1 MLNTGCVRYDVVA
14 GRGAVKRVDNRG
26 IEHVQV
32 VGADAERLPD
42 KVEMLTSGHLVARD
56 AYEVDVDE
64 PKVDAELTRGGYDRL
79 GPPRY
84 PGEHGVEEALVH
96 DLDTATAQPT
106 GQDLGEPVHAL
117 RDAAQAVGTVPDGVH
132 RGHHGEEHLRGADV
146 GRGLLAADVLL
157 ARLQRQAVGGGAVC
171 VDGYA
176 DQPTRQGPLEPRAYG
191 HVARVRSAISERDAE
206 ALRRTDGD
214 VGTRLARRSEQ
225 AERQQI
231 GGDCDERTA
240 LVRRS
245 DDGVEVADSA
255 GRTGVLHDDAEE
267 ITLGQA
273 ADQVGDDDLDAERL
287 GARLQDSERLRKQ
300 VGVDDQDVGLA
311 LDRAAHDRH
320 RLGDRGAL
328 VEQRG
333 VGGRQTGEVG
343 DDGLEVEQCLE
354 PTLRDLGLVGRVGG
368 VPGRVLEHIA
378 QHDRRGVRVVVAEP
392 DHLHEPAVAPS
403 QGTKLRQ
410 CLGLGGRLGQ
420 VERAQRPD
428 RLRDCGGG
436 QLVERAKTD
445 GLEHLR
451 DLGVGWADMPRRE
464 RRCCLELGQGDLRRA
479 GHGGS
484 SQGAVGLPPPL
495 SRRTTHRSRAA

>member
-1 MLNTGCVRYDVVA
+1 MLA
-14 GRGAVKRVDNRG
+14 G
-26 IEHVQV
+26 
-32 VGADAERLPD
+32 
-42 KVEMLTSGHLVARD
+42 GHLIARD
-56 AYEVDVDE
+56 TYEVGVDE

-79 GPPRY
+79 GPPRH
-84 PGEHGVEEALVH
+84 PGEHGVEEPLVH
-96 DLDTATAQPT
+96 DLDTAAAQPT
-106 GQDLGEPVHAL
+106 GQHPGQPMHAL
-117 RDAAQAVGTVPDGVH
+117 RDRAQPLGTVPHGVH

-157 ARLQRQAVGGGAVC
+157 AGLQRQAVGGRAVG
-171 VDGYA
+171 VDGDA

-191 HVARVRSAISERDAE
+191 HVARVRPAIAKRYAE
-206 ALRRTDGD
+206 PLRRTDRHI
-214 VGTRLARRSEQ
+214 GTRLARRPEQ

-245 DDGVEVADSA
+245 DDGVEVADGA
-255 GRTGVLHDDAEE
+255 GCAGVLHDDAEE
-267 ITLGQA
+267 ITNWQA
-273 ADQVGDDDLDAERL
+273 VGQVGDDDLDAERL
-287 GARLQDSERLRKQ
+287 GARLQDSERLREQ
-300 VGVDDQDVGLA
+300 IGVDDQDVGLA

-320 RLGDRGAL
+320 RLGNRGAL
-328 VEQRG
+328 VEQRR

-343 DDGLEVEQCLE
+343 DDRLEVEECLE
-354 PTLRDLGLVGRVGG
+354 PALRDLRLVGRVGG
-368 VPGRVLEHIA
+368 VPGGVLEHVA

-392 DHLHEPAVAPS
+392 DHLDQPAVAPS

-420 VERAQRPD
+420 VQRAQRPD

-436 QLVERAKTD
+436 QLVERAKPD